1 MKILKYVLGALGV
14 LVIGF
19 FLLGFLKTE
28 VAYDCEITV
37 DKPLAESWEVS
48 QDVDKMADWLDGFQ
62 KIEQI
67 SGTPGEIGGISDV
80 YFITDGQE
88 MIIRE
93 EIIAKFPNE
102 SVTMLF
108 TSDFMDMDYTISMA
122 DIDGKTKISSTT
134 IARGN
139 SITSKS
145 ILALMTSTLKTQEE
159 TNLNNLK
166 NTIESNTKDYFPME
180 MDTLQTIEPEV
191 IQ

>member
-19 FLLGFLKTE
+19 FLLGFLKSE
-28 VAYDCEITV
+28 VTYDCEIMV
-37 DKPLAESWEVS
+37 DKPIAEAWEVS

-93 EIIAKFPNE
+93 EIIDKVPNE

-122 DIDGKTKISSTT
+122 DADGKTKISSTT

-139 SITSKS
+139 GMTSKS
-145 ILALMTSTLKTQEE
+145 ILALMTSALKTQEE

-180 MDTLQTIEPEV
+180 IDSLESAEAELMQ
-191 IQ
+191 